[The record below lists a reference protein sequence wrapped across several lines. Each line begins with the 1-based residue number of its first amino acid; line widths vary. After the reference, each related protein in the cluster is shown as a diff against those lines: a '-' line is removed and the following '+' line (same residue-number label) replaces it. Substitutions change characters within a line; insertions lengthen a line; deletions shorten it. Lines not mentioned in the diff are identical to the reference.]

1 MLRPRTAS
9 LAILA
14 VGVASEFV
22 VGLVPLSSTPRRADV
37 DAIAAQAVAVDIS
50 SPYTPGACSF
60 LKRAVREAS
69 IVQLGESIHVTAEFP
84 RARVQLIRYL
94 HEQMGFDVLAL
105 EGSLTQAWLAQEHLY
120 RSRDPVDRRIEQAQR
135 LGWFKLWNTVEM
147 RELMAY
153 VELSRRTPRPLYL
166 TSFDVQT
173 GASAEFGMGQ
183 SVLTSLVDG
192 LESFG
197 TPPPAVH
204 ATKNELVAALA
215 PVVQCAIGDPAG
227 LGSAGAPAASAIDAI
242 QVWIDAITPAVTRER
257 PAAHLAALRLI
268 PDNLR
273 DHVALCEHATSWQK
287 TRDELNADNAL
298 QLREQVSAAHKIIL
312 WAHHSH
318 VGYNA
323 SGARIPSM
331 GQHIRERVG
340 REVYSVGLFA
350 GGGHFLDV
358 APLSVHRLPALNKV
372 GVERMLDAVG
382 RQSYF
387 VDLLSLPTTD
397 PSAGWLV
404 PMSSRMEG
412 RWTRSAVLARDFDGA
427 LYFRQVHPGTGMVPD
442 GAFAVLRVFGF
453 FVDHFIATALVVFAN
468 LVWLVM
474 GLVRFVRASRPLS
487 RRRNG

>member
-1 MLRPRTAS
+1 MLRSRTAS
-9 LAILA
+9 IAILA

-22 VGLVPLSSTPRRADV
+22 VGLVPLSSKPRRVDV
-37 DAIAAQAVAVDIS
+37 DAIAEQAVAVDVS
-50 SPYTPGACSF
+50 SPYTPGAYSF
-60 LKRAVREAS
+60 LERPIREAS

-84 RARVQLIRYL
+84 RARLQLIRYL

-120 RSRDPVDRRIEQAQR
+120 RSSDPPDRRIDHAQR
-135 LGWFKLWNTVEM
+135 LGWFKLWNTAEM

-183 SVLTSLVDG
+183 GVLSALVDG
-192 LESFG
+192 LGSFG
-197 TPPPAVH
+197 TPAAVH

-215 PVVQCAIGDPAG
+215 PIVQCPIGDPAG
-227 LGSAGAPAASAIDAI
+227 LGSASAPAASAIDAI
-242 QVWIDAITPAVTRER
+242 KTWIDVITPAVTRER

-273 DHVALCEHATSWQK
+273 DHAALCEHATSWQK

-331 GQHIRERVG
+331 GQHVRERVG
-340 REVYSVGLFA
+340 PGVYTVGLFA

-382 RQSYF
+382 KQSYF
-387 VDLLSLPTTD
+387 VDLRSLPTAD
-397 PSAGWLV
+397 PTAGWLV
-404 PMSSRMEG
+404 PMASRMEG

-427 LYFRQVHPGTGMVPD
+427 LYVREVHPGTGMVPD

-453 FVDHFIATALVVFAN
+453 FVDHLIATALVVFAS
-468 LVWLVM
+468 LVRLVM
-474 GLVRFVRASRPLS
+474 GLVRFVRRAVP
-487 RRRNG
+487 

>member
-1 MLRPRTAS
+1 
-9 LAILA
+9 
-14 VGVASEFV
+14 
-22 VGLVPLSSTPRRADV
+22 
-37 DAIAAQAVAVDIS
+37 
-50 SPYTPGACSF
+50 
-60 LKRAVREAS
+60 
-69 IVQLGESIHVTAEFP
+69 
-84 RARVQLIRYL
+84 
-94 HEQMGFDVLAL
+94 
-105 EGSLTQAWLAQEHLY
+105 
-120 RSRDPVDRRIEQAQR
+120 

-147 RELMAY
+147 RELIAY
-153 VELSRRTPRPLYL
+153 VEFSRRTPQPLYL

-183 SVLTSLVDG
+183 GVLTSLVDG

-197 TPPPAVH
+197 IPAPAVD

-215 PVVQCAIGDPAG
+215 PVVECAIGDPAG

-242 QVWIDAITPAVTRER
+242 QVWIDAITPAVMRER

-331 GQHIRERVG
+331 GQHIRDRVG
-340 REVYSVGLFA
+340 RGVYTVGLFA

-382 RQSYF
+382 GQSYF
-387 VDLLSLPTTD
+387 VDLLSLPTSD

-412 RWTRSAVLARDFDGA
+412 RWTQSAVLARDFDGA
-427 LYFRQVHPGTGMVPD
+427 LYFSQVHPGTGMVPD
-442 GAFAVLRVFGF
+442 GAFAMLRVFGF
-453 FVDHFIATALVVFAN
+453 FVDHLITTALVVLAS

-474 GLVRFVRASRPLS
+474 GLVRFVRRAVH
-487 RRRNG
+487 

>member
-1 MLRPRTAS
+1 MLRARTAW

-60 LKRAVREAS
+60 LERSVREAS

-84 RARVQLIRYL
+84 RARLQLVRYL

-120 RSRDPVDRRIEQAQR
+120 RSSEPVDRRIEQAQR

-153 VELSRRTPRPLYL
+153 IELSRQTPRPLYL

-183 SVLTSLVDG
+183 SVLTSLVES

-215 PVVQCAIGDPAG
+215 PVVQCPIGDPSG
-227 LGSAGAPAASAIDAI
+227 LGSARAPAASAIDAI
-242 QVWIDAITPAVTRER
+242 ETWIDAITPAVMRER
-257 PAAHLAALRLI
+257 LAAHLAALRLI

-273 DHVALCEHATSWQK
+273 DHVTLCEHATSWQK

-323 SGARIPSM
+323 NGTRIPSM

-340 REVYSVGLFA
+340 REVYTVGLFA
-350 GGGHFLDV
+350 GGGQFLDV

-372 GVERMLDAVG
+372 GVERLLDAVG
-382 RQSYF
+382 GQSYF
-387 VDLLSLPTTD
+387 VDLRSLPTTD

-427 LYFRQVHPGTGMVPD
+427 VYFRQVHPGTGMVPD

-453 FVDHFIATALVVFAN
+453 FVDHFITTALVVFAS

-487 RRRNG
+487 RRSNG